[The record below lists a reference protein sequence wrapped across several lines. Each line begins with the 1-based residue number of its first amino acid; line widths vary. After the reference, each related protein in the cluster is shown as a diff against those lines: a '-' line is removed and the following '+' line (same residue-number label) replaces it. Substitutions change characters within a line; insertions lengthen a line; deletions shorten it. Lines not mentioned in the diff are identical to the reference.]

1 MRNLFLFIIRHHF
14 LILFLII
21 ESISI
26 SLLQY
31 NNYHKTEFSE
41 YSSAIS
47 GYINSKLK
55 NIKEYANLKEKN
67 QQLIKENVRLRNKLT
82 VYELKKELCQK
93 KLPKDKLHQYEYISS
108 NVINNSTN
116 KQYNYITLNKG
127 SEDSIQ
133 HEMGAISKNGVVGI
147 VRGVS
152 ENFSIVLPILNR
164 NLNLSAAI
172 KKNNYYGSISW
183 NGKDYRYAMLNEIP
197 YHVSIAKGDTIVTS
211 GYSAIFPK
219 GITIGYIS
227 DYEKGGNFYNI
238 RIRLATNFKNL
249 SYVYIINNE
258 LVTEQKQLEN
268 KIKK

>member
-1 MRNLFLFIIRHHF
+1 MRNLFLFIIRYHF

-41 YSSAIS
+41 YSAAIS
-47 GYINSKLK
+47 GYINSKLR
-55 NIKEYANLKEKN
+55 NIKEYTNLKEKN
-67 QQLIKENVRLRNKLT
+67 QQLLKENIRLRNKLT
-82 VYELKKELCQK
+82 AYELKKEMCQM
-93 KLPKDKLHQYEYISS
+93 KLPKDKLHQYEYIQAKI
-108 NVINNSTN
+108 INNSTN

-127 SEDSIQ
+127 AEDSIKN
-133 HEMGAISKNGVVGI
+133 EMGIVSKDGVVGV

-152 ENFSIVLPILNR
+152 KNFSIVLPILNR
-164 NLNLSAAI
+164 NMNLSAEI
-172 KKNNYYGSISW
+172 KKNNFYGSVSW

-197 YHVSIAKGDTIVTS
+197 YHVSIARGDTIVTS
-211 GYSAIFPK
+211 SYSAIFPQ

-249 SYVYIINNE
+249 SYVYIIENK
-258 LVTEQKQLEN
+258 LAAEQKQLEN